1 MNLRER
7 INFRLCVIFL
17 SPGSWTFSLLELS
30 ASFSFACSLVR
41 KEYEQGKQNLR
52 CSSIQR
58 KWQRYLC
65 SLNKQQFFG
74 IVRKEHYVNISK
86 EFTARMVR
94 QNAWEVLLFNEKVGD
109 VNIYIHSVI
118 LVTNSY
124 GESWDSSCVKYSVP
138 VQKQWVPDAK
148 NIQVC
153 NWKCLDLC
161 VTRQLIWLISLTDS
175 KTLYYWS
182 TLKLKYSPS
191 KG

>member
-30 ASFSFACSLVR
+30 TSFSFACSLVR
-41 KEYEQGKQNLR
+41 KEYEQGKQNLQ

-58 KWQRYLC
+58 KWQGYLC

-74 IVRKEHYVNISK
+74 IVRKGHYVIFPKSLVQEWCDK
-86 EFTARMVR
+86 MLGWYCFSMKKLET
-94 QNAWEVLLFNEKVGD
+94 W
-109 VNIYIHSVI
+109 IYIHSVI
-118 LVTNSY
+118 LDKNSY
-124 GESWDSSCVKYSVP
+124 GECWDSSCEKYSVP
-138 VQKQWVPDAK
+138 VQKQWVPDEK

-161 VTRQLIWLISLTDS
+161 VTRQLIWLINLTDS
-175 KTLYYWS
+175 KTLYYCS